1 MVILNQRLDSEDEP
15 SPKTFS
21 GDVELAP
28 WVKVLVPQAS

>member
-15 SPKTFS
+15 SPKTS

-28 WVKVLVPQAS
+28 WVKVLVAQAS